1 MPNPNAT
8 QDFISRWQQSD
19 AAERANYAPFLSEL
33 CDFLE
38 VDRPDPSTGI
48 EDINTYVFDKS
59 VEIRNIE
66 GTVSRGF
73 IDLYKKGHF
82 VLEAKQGSKPFT
94 LQVDG
99 DNNLILV
106 PPSDRPQRRRGTA
119 LRGTHGWDE
128 AMRRAYY
135 QAEDYAKALPEWP
148 PFLVTV
154 DVGFSIE
161 LYADFSLTGKAY
173 LPFPDPR
180 TYRILLNDLTNPDI
194 RERLRALWLDPHSL
208 DPARHTAEVT
218 RLIAAKLANLARNLE
233 RKHSPKAVAEFLTRC
248 IFTSFAE
255 NVELIPRN
263 CWLNLLNKIRDD
275 ENVKHFPELA
285 SSVWQTMNTGGFSS
299 VLQCEL
305 KQFNGGL
312 FESTSALPL
321 TRDQLGLLIEAAD
334 SDWRNVEPAIFGTL
348 LERALDK
355 NERSSLGAH
364 YTPRAYVERLVIPTI
379 VEPLREDWKT
389 TVAAIADLVHSGNTV
404 AAVQTAREFHR
415 KLCDTFVLDP
425 ACGSGNFLYVALEHL
440 KRLEGEVLETLASLG
455 QPQELYTV
463 NPHQLLGIDLNPRA
477 AVIADLVLWIGYL
490 QWHLRTRSSEQ
501 IPIPVISKFHNIQ
514 PWDALMLYD
523 QKAAAV
529 DEEGN
534 EITEWDGLTEKMH
547 PATGLP
553 VPDETSRRTIYTYP
567 DAKKPEWPVA
577 SFIVG
582 NPPFIGGKDMRQ
594 ELPGGYTDALRK
606 LYQDVPDSA
615 DLVMFWW
622 QRAAELARAG
632 KIRRFGFITTN
643 SLTQVFNRRVVA
655 QNLNA
660 EKNPLSLVFA
670 IPDHPWLKALTSDE
684 ETISKAAAVRIAM
697 TVAERGESEGH
708 LYRVT
713 SEGDTSSEGTLV
725 ELSEQI
731 GKIFANLNIGPD
743 VTSATGLR
751 ANEDLSCRGVVLHG
765 AGFIVSPEEAANL
778 GLGRISGLE
787 QHIRPYLNG
796 RDLTGTSRNKLVI
809 DLFGLSA
816 AEVQARFP
824 EVYQWVYDR
833 VKPERDENR
842 RAGRRDNWWI
852 FGEPIST
859 FRPALNGLSR
869 YIATVETA
877 KHRIFAF
884 VDATVLPD
892 NKLVAIA
899 FDDAYQLG
907 ILMSAIHLTWTA
919 ANSGRIGFGNDPV
932 YVKTRCFDPF
942 PFPDCTDAQ
951 KQTVRDLAERLDAHR
966 KRQQQ
971 LHPWLTLTEMYNVLE
986 KLRAGQEFT
995 EQDHHIYDAGLIGSL
1010 RELHDSLDSAVF
1022 DAYSWPH
1029 TLTPEQILERIV
1041 ELNKARR
1048 DEEAS
1053 GLIRWLRPE
1062 YQAPNYVPV
1071 TAALGGFLD
1080 EVPAAGLR
1088 NRKQPW
1094 PAAIP
1099 DQFRVVKDAMR
1110 SAAPQSPQQIAAA
1123 FRPAPRTRVAEILA
1137 TLTALGQ
1144 ARESAGRYS
1153 L

>member
-1 MPNPNAT
+1 
-8 QDFISRWQQSD
+8 
-19 AAERANYAPFLSEL
+19 
-33 CDFLE
+33 
-38 VDRPDPSTGI
+38 
-48 EDINTYVFDKS
+48 
-59 VEIRNIE
+59 
-66 GTVSRGF
+66 
-73 IDLYKKGHF
+73 
-82 VLEAKQGSKPFT
+82 
-94 LQVDG
+94 
-99 DNNLILV
+99 
-106 PPSDRPQRRRGTA
+106 
-119 LRGTHGWDE
+119 
-128 AMRRAYY
+128 MRRAYY

-161 LYADFSLTGKAY
+161 IYADFSLTGKAY

-180 TYRILLNDLTNPDI
+180 AYRILLNDLTNPDI

-208 DPARHTAEVT
+208 DPARKTAEVT
-218 RLIAAKLANLARNLE
+218 RGIAAKLATLARNLE
-233 RKHSPKAVAEFLTRC
+233 KKGHAPKAVAEFLTRC

-263 CWLNLLNKIRDD
+263 SWLNLLNEIRDR
-275 ENVKHFPELA
+275 ENVRHFPETVSA
-285 SSVWQTMNTGGFSS
+285 VWQTMNTGGFSTI
-299 VLQCEL
+299 LQCEL

-312 FESTSALPL
+312 FESTSALPIN
-321 TRDQLGLLIEAAD
+321 RDQLNLLIEAAD

-389 TVAAIADLVHSGNTV
+389 TVAAIADLVHSGDTA
-404 AAVQTAREFHR
+404 AAVQAAREFHR

-440 KRLEGEVLETLASLG
+440 KRLEGEILETLASLG

-477 AVIADLVLWIGYL
+477 AVVADLVLWIGYL

-501 IPIPVISKFHNIQ
+501 IPIPVIDKFHNIQ
-514 PWDALMLYD
+514 PMDALMQHG
-523 QKAAAV
+523 QKVPAV
-529 DEEGN
+529 DKRGN
-534 EITEWDGLTEKMH
+534 AITEWDGRTTTMH
-547 PATGLP
+547 PATGMA
-553 VPDETSRRTIYTYP
+553 VPDESARRAIYSYP
-567 DAKKPEWPVA
+567 GAKKSEWPVA
-577 SFIVG
+577 DFIIG
-582 NPPFIGGKDMRQ
+582 NPPFIGGKDMRH

-606 LYQDVPDSA
+606 LYDDVPDSA

-622 QRAAELARAG
+622 RRAAELSRAG
-632 KIRRFGFITTN
+632 KVRRFGFITTN

-697 TVAERGESEGH
+697 TVAEQGESEGH

-725 ELSEQI
+725 VLDEQT
-731 GKIFANLNIGPD
+731 GKIFADLKIGPD

-751 ANEDLSCRGVVLHG
+751 SNEDLSCRGVVLHG
-765 AGFIVSPEEAANL
+765 AGFIVSPEEATNL
-778 GLGRISGLE
+778 GLGRIQGLE

-796 RDLTGTSRNKLVI
+796 RDLTGSSRNKLVI

-833 VKPERDENR
+833 VKPERDQNR
-842 RAGRRDNWWI
+842 EPFIRDNWWI
-852 FGEPIST
+852 FG
-859 FRPALNGLSR
+859 RPRPELRAPLQGLSR

-884 VDATVLPD
+884 LDASILPD
-892 NKLVAIA
+892 NKIVAIA

-907 ILMSAIHLTWTA
+907 ILMSTIHLTWTA
-919 ANSGRIGFGNDPV
+919 ANSSRIGFGNDPV

-951 KQTVRDLAERLDAHR
+951 KQTIRELAERLDAHR

-986 KLRAGQEFT
+986 KLRASHEFT

-1010 RELHDSLDSAVF
+1010 HELHDSLDRAVF
-1022 DAYSWPH
+1022 DAYGWSH
-1029 TLTPEQILERIV
+1029 DLTTEQILEQV
-1041 ELNKARR
+1041 VALNAKRR
-1048 DEEAS
+1048 AEEAS
-1053 GLIRWLRPE
+1053 GIIRWLRPE

-1071 TAALGGFLD
+1071 TSTLAGFV
-1080 EVPAAGLR
+1080 EEAPTAVR
-1088 NRKQPW
+1088 RKQPW

-1110 SAAPQSPQQIAAA
+1110 SATPQTPQQIAAA